1 MRTVG
6 VRVTAAEAAEIEAR
20 AAAARLSPA
29 AYMRRR
35 SLGRPPVRVTAVHR
49 LGAAERVELQRIG
62 SNLNQIARALN
73 AGGGVPAGLGAE
85 LARVGDLL
93 VDLLTGEGWEP

>member
-1 MRTVG
+1 MRI
-6 VRVTAAEAAEIEAR
+6 TAAEAAEIEAR

-35 SLGRPPVRVTAVHR
+35 SLGRPVRVTAVHR